1 MKIEEK
7 KNKNLD
13 IEWKVVIPSSSING
27 KLNEKYSEISKNLKL
42 PGFRPG
48 KVPDNIIKKRFSK
61 SVVSEVIDTV
71 INENLQ
77 EAFIKKKIRPSV
89 QPSVKI
95 DNYEEGNDLTL
106 NVSIQKMPDLKE
118 IDLKK
123 ISIEKSNL
131 QIRDEDIK
139 NTLDDLAKRHERF
152 ISGRCCTNL

>member
-89 QPSVKI
+89 QPVS
-95 DNYEEGNDLTL
+95 YTHLTL
-106 NVSIQKMPDLKE
+106 PTIYSV
-118 IDLKK
+118 
-123 ISIEKSNL
+123 
-131 QIRDEDIK
+131 
-139 NTLDDLAKRHERF
+139 
-152 ISGRCCTNL
+152 